1 MDLNGITLEL
11 LRDEA
16 YVLLCHEAIL
26 DRIEA
31 RNREKASQAAKSPV
45 RRSPAPKWGDSS
57 LSALSPES
65 DPDVALYTRLSR
77 IGRIESWVQKCL
89 RVELIAHLEAT
100 NAVFQNGMRIQQAL
114 NEWEFCVRHVL
125 PDSLAD
131 FAREL
136 RGLRQSAGEHG
147 RRAAATTAAEF
158 VALRRIAARVED
170 QQLQIGRIAAAIAG
184 HAQKLGATDVLPPSL
199 PNFLRIVWVDWLSV
213 VPADQVLG
221 EVTRIESEVR
231 TFLNHGLAATLELVQ
246 ACRNACS
253 TRQDHLLQEFWQR
266 LREHAQSH
274 FVEER
279 ELDAVLDSLSYRYEP
294 EIARREG
301 MRTQPFIQ
309 T

>member
-1 MDLNGITLEL
+1 MDLNRITLEL
-11 LRDEA
+11 LREEA
-16 YVLLCHEAIL
+16 YVLLCREAIL
-26 DRIEA
+26 ARIEV
-31 RNREKASQAAKSPV
+31 RNREKASLTPASPV
-45 RRSPAPKWGDSS
+45 RATPAPAWDSS
-57 LSALSPES
+57 PPMARPES

-89 RVELIAHLEAT
+89 RVELVAHLEAT
-100 NAVFQNGMRIQQAL
+100 NAVFQGGMRIQQAL

-125 PDSLAD
+125 PDSLAE

-136 RGLRQSAGEHG
+136 RGLRQAAGEPS

-158 VALRRIAARVED
+158 VAVRRIAARVED

-199 PNFLRIVWVDWLSV
+199 PNFLRMVWVDWLTV
-213 VPADQVLG
+213 VPVEQVVS

-231 TFLNHGLAATLELVQ
+231 TFLNHGLASTLEHLQ
-246 ACRNACS
+246 GGRNACS
-253 TRQDHLLQEFWQR
+253 TRQEHLLQEFWQR

-279 ELDAVLDSLSYRYEP
+279 ELDTVLDSLSNRYEP
-294 EIARREG
+294 EISRRESS
-301 MRTQPFIQ
+301 RSQPFLQ